1 MKCTRVSLQHKGKK
15 YTLTHCVFLKRV
27 HMITVKGLYNVQMIM
42 NHEKKVLSYAYGKAS
57 EEYTIL
63 QDYVVRLET
72 NKGALNVNVLSS
84 NQYDIAE
91 SNLHFKTAKHTFTA
105 IIKEEPS
112 HYSVKTGGK
121 DFVGCVEIMIDKP
134 SDTMKLPSLSQI
146 YSEPECWYKSFDSQ
160 NDIVDLIKGSLQ
172 LCQMLLGT
180 SKFILHDKSAI
191 ECGDDKNLSKLP
203 PRKMKRPLSLAPLS
217 FIKYCKTWYELNFNA
232 SIYTDNVKIIE
243 TYQNGIDKL
252 HKAIDIP
259 FDRFVKRN
267 RLDTEQVRI
276 MEPLYEFGVKTW
288 FAFFNEIPKKRH
300 CDAFFN
306 WLPTFV
312 DEHIMGGEFYM
323 NRHKWII
330 DLGEEGELVKPT
342 PYKNLPEHEK
352 CKYVH
357 NNVMIRT
364 DMYILTDP
372 EEVLPWKGGRGRPFT
387 ERENPS
393 LVKGLVPCQD
403 LRKEGESLLPKAL
416 GRGITRRRKHV
427 HRNEWKVLSFSNDI
441 LHPLR

>member
-15 YTLTHCVFLKRV
+15 CTLTHCVFLKHV
-27 HMITVKGLYNVQMIM
+27 HIITVKGSHTVQMIM
-42 NHEKKVLSYAYGKAS
+42 NHEKKVLSFAYTEAS
-57 EEYTIL
+57 EEYAIL

-72 NKGALNVNVLSS
+72 NKGTLNTNVLSS

-191 ECGDDKNLSKLP
+191 ECGGGDKNLSKSP

-232 SIYTDNVKIIE
+232 SIYTDNVKILK

-259 FDRFVKRN
+259 FDTFVKRN
-267 RLDTEQVRI
+267 RLDAEQVRI
-276 MEPLYEFGVKTW
+276 MEPLYEFDVKTW

-306 WLPTFV
+306 WLPTFI
-312 DEHIMGGEFYM
+312 DAHIMGGEFYM

-330 DLGEEGELVKPT
+330 DLGEEGELVKPK

-352 CKYVH
+352 YKYVH

-372 EEVLPWKGGRGRPFT
+372 EEILPWKGGRG
-387 ERENPS
+387 
-393 LVKGLVPCQD
+393 
-403 LRKEGESLLPKAL
+403 
-416 GRGITRRRKHV
+416 ITRRCKHV

-441 LHPLR
+441 LPPLR